1 MIHEYLDPSP
11 GTKYR
16 CHIFFNPGSFVV
28 TDKDTASTLDYLV
41 VGGGGGGGGDNGGGG
56 GAGVLSILDPRLLL
70 IELIQSR
77 LELVVKELGHLLQIL
92 LRMME
97 HLVHL
102 QILGDQQQE
111 LPEVEV
117 DQEHVLLEVREM
129 V

>member
-1 MIHEYLDPSP
+1 
-11 GTKYR
+11 
-16 CHIFFNPGSFVV
+16 VV
-28 TDKDTASTLDYLV
+28 AAV
-41 VGGGGGGGGDNGGGG
+41 VLEITVVEE
-56 GAGVLSILDPRLLL
+56 AAEASILDPRPLL

-77 LELVVKELGHLLQIL
+77 LELAVKVLGHLLKIL

-117 DQEHVLLEVREM
+117 DQEHMVLEVREM

>member
-1 MIHEYLDPSP
+1 MVAA
-11 GTKYR
+11 
-16 CHIFFNPGSFVV
+16 VV
-28 TDKDTASTLDYLV
+28 LEITV
-41 VGGGGGGGGDNGGGG
+41 VEE
-56 GAGVLSILDPRLLL
+56 AAEASILDPRLLL

-117 DQEHVLLEVREM
+117 DQEHMLLEVREM

>member
-1 MIHEYLDPSP
+1 
-11 GTKYR
+11 
-16 CHIFFNPGSFVV
+16 VV
-28 TDKDTASTLDYLV
+28 AAV
-41 VGGGGGGGGDNGGGG
+41 VLEITVVEE
-56 GAGVLSILDPRLLL
+56 AAEASILDPRPLL

-77 LELVVKELGHLLQIL
+77 LELAVKVLGHLLKIL

-117 DQEHVLLEVREM
+117 DQEHMLLEVREM

>member
-1 MIHEYLDPSP
+1 MVLEI
-11 GTKYR
+11 T
-16 CHIFFNPGSFVV
+16 VV
-28 TDKDTASTLDYLV
+28 EEA
-41 VGGGGGGGGDNGGGG
+41 
-56 GAGVLSILDPRLLL
+56 AEASILDPRLLL

-117 DQEHVLLEVREM
+117 DQEHMLLEVREM

>member
-1 MIHEYLDPSP
+1 VAA
-11 GTKYR
+11 
-16 CHIFFNPGSFVV
+16 VV
-28 TDKDTASTLDYLV
+28 VLEIMVVAEAVEASTP
-41 VGGGGGGGGDNGGGG
+41 
-56 GAGVLSILDPRLLL
+56 DPQLLL
-70 IELIQSR
+70 TELIQSR
-77 LELVVKELGHLLQIL
+77 LELVVKELGHLLKIL

-117 DQEHVLLEVREM
+117 DQEHMLLEVREM